1 VITIDFVATADT
13 DDPVLVHLYLRE
25 PGEQRPGHRLITAT
39 KPGGSANGAGHGT
52 IALPLHTGDELSTY
66 AETPDSDSRQV
77 LQTVTFTGYKIA
89 HLSDYTKEFD
99 MEAWSADLKVLD

>member
-1 VITIDFVATADT
+1 MVDC
-13 DDPVLVHLYLRE
+13 
-25 PGEQRPGHRLITAT
+25 
-39 KPGGSANGAGHGT
+39 
-52 IALPLHTGDELSTY
+52 LPL
-66 AETPDSDSRQV
+66 AIWCICQV